1 MLNSA
6 TENQGHG
13 KGDGDGGGEGNVT
26 AEPDETQNTAGLI
39 TKNQQLSGRSKYTV
53 PSWICEQDSV
63 VDLTMGEVEDAKI
76 PADDNEE
83 DKVFDESGDASFTL
97 GVGDSGQRRNAF
109 QDCMPMYQ
117 DICKLESAPGEYGKI
132 PRNSEC
138 GAEERKEKLYSAS
151 VDTNNNS
158 VGLDCASYPAISTTR
173 VMQRTQMAKSLDRTN
188 KRYEE
193 KK

>member
-138 GAEERKEKLYSAS
+138 GAEERKEKIVQRKCRHEQQLGGF
-151 VDTNNNS
+151 
-158 VGLDCASYPAISTTR
+158 GLRFVPSN
-173 VMQRTQMAKSLDRTN
+173 QH
-188 KRYEE
+188 YEGYAE
-193 KK
+193 DADGKKPR